1 MDFCKLVNAE
11 FNSAVPPVKLSRTK
25 GNIQIERSEDSFPDL
40 LWWLKDKG
48 SYVWVLADV
57 SVYINEFRDDLTAI
71 YDVSVVPGSGYT
83 VAGAHISSPQRW
95 DSVLVT
101 WGSSP
106 CVMAHTCLTL
116 VKVRSQ
122 KSVCMSFCLCY
133 LYQSKATMRGET
145 HKFQTHCFCM

>member
-48 SYVWVLADV
+48 SYVWALADV

-106 CVMAHTCLTL
+106 CVMAPYMSNT
-116 VKVRSQ
+116 SQ
-122 KSVCMSFCLCY
+122 SAVAEKR
-133 LYQSKATMRGET
+133 LYVFLPLLSLPIKGDYE
-145 HKFQTHCFCM
+145 KGNS